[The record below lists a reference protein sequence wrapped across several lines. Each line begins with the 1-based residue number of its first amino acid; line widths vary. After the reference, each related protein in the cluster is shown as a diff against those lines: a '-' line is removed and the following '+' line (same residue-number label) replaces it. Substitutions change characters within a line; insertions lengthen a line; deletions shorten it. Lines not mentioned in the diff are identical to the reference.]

1 MTNVRSPGIDTL
13 LSGHDPMRI
22 RVLSGANPDVPEV
35 SGDESAG
42 MSRLIKLCAL
52 AAPGFLLIYGLLRL
66 VDGLDG
72 DRGNGPAWD
81 LGHLAF
87 FVGIVL
93 FAIMA
98 VALRGFE
105 RPAARWQRVLIDVA
119 AAAAVFGAGCFLW
132 VITGDLFEDFSDAA
146 PLPGPLEPAGPLLFQ
161 AGLLVLLARLVV
173 LRRLPVWSPVAMF
186 LGFAAIAVS
195 LDLLPLAA
203 VLVGAALLPLAL
215 PERVRTAS

>member
-1 MTNVRSPGIDTL
+1 
-13 LSGHDPMRI
+13 
-22 RVLSGANPDVPEV
+22 
-35 SGDESAG
+35 
-42 MSRLIKLCAL
+42 MSRLIRLCAL

-66 VDGLDG
+66 IDGLDG

-93 FAIMA
+93 FAVLA

-105 RPAARWQRVLIDVA
+105 RPAVRWQRVLIDA
-119 AAAAVFGAGCFLW
+119 ATTAAVFGSGCFLW
-132 VITGDLFEDFSDAA
+132 VITGDLFESFSDAA

-161 AGLLVLLARLVV
+161 VGLLVLVGRLVV
-173 LRRLPVWSPVAMF
+173 LRRLPMWSPVAMV
-186 LGFAAIAVS
+186 LGFVALAMS

-203 VLVGAALLPLAL
+203 LLVGASLLPLAL
-215 PERVRTAS
+215 SERVRVAS